1 MTRGYRNNKTVCLL
15 VSFFFVFFFNHY
27 WILCE
32 KPGGIKNHFGACVCV
47 LRVCM
52 CVYLYFFFSEWNR
65 GWQDVIFLCPVCM
78 YFLLV
83 RPLATMKQTTD
94 SFFRKKKDQRVPLQV
109 SGMVLVRHFLLK
121 NAFQQ
126 KWLIQLRLLYD
137 IIEQDCHVLL
147 YCSQCGPTFPLKWK
161 FANKYET

>member
-1 MTRGYRNNKTVCLL
+1 MCVESVYV
-15 VSFFFVFFFNHY
+15 Y
-27 WILCE
+27 
-32 KPGGIKNHFGACVCV
+32 VCV
-47 LRVCM
+47 FV
-52 CVYLYFFFSEWNR
+52 FFFSEWNR

-109 SGMVLVRHFLLK
+109 SGMELVRHFLLK

-137 IIEQDCHVLL
+137 IIEQDCHVLF
-147 YCSQCGPTFPLKWK
+147 YCSVWSNISTEMEVCQQIWNI
-161 FANKYET
+161 NKAEQKCEI